1 MYLSSE
7 SGLAGAISVN
17 DRAFCFQSRSISS
30 VNLFLFK
37 VICVFCTL
45 SSSRSLV
52 SGLVRNCQRGAT
64 SRHPRTDLPHV
75 YCGLPRCQHLL
86 RKPSSPPCQGEFPG
100 KGSTK
105 HLLLFFFFLASPK
118 ARLSPAAQGITVM
131 LHHVRSPCGPMGAGE
146 LWPPQKHPS
155 MEWERAELSMLGR
168 RRRISAGPHP
178 KAHPSQ
184 FVCSC
189 GLEQTGTLSLSSW
202 QNETEH
208 LVLFCSSADG
218 SLK

>member
-1 MYLSSE
+1 MRNHVQ
-7 SGLAGAISVN
+7 APQ
-17 DRAFCFQSRSISS
+17 DRR
-30 VNLFLFK
+30 V
-37 VICVFCTL
+37 
-45 SSSRSLV
+45 
-52 SGLVRNCQRGAT
+52 
-64 SRHPRTDLPHV
+64 PRVPLPQ
-75 YCGLPRCQHLL
+75 CQHLAPACANL
-86 RKPSSPPCQGEFPG
+86 PLLPAKENSLERAAL
-100 KGSTK
+100 ST
-105 HLLLFFFFLASPK
+105 FFFFWASPK